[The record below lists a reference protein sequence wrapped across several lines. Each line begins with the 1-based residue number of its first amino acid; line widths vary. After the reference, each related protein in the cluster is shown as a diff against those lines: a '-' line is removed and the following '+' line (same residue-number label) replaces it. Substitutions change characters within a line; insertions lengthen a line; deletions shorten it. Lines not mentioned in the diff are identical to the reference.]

1 VLERIE
7 AIMFR
12 TIGDLLS
19 LWESLPP
26 PEVLRLPEEL
36 ARVDAYWMIRRS
48 SPRSRRTSIR

>member
-12 TIGDLLS
+12 TIGDLPS